1 MFTKL
6 VDKATGTAPKRIAG
20 AVGTGALAEAAT
32 EVGQVYLE
40 RMQAGLDLTSQEA
53 MDEYI
58 EAGVAGGL
66 VGGVFKGGITG
77 VSEFSE
83 RKKKADKQTELNN
96 DLEEEYRQ
104 NVETQKN
111 SQQSFTNNPALLMAA
126 EGSPITDGL
135 TKAGDVLA
143 SETREPRPVRPEELT
158 AKQLSVIRNER
169 TKKGVSLDEMQ
180 FPITLEEIRATLGPR
195 EARRLASKQGIPV
208 KDINTATVNKFSYD
222 QYKRVLESI
231 RKNKD
236 RDFSENKINAII
248 QKATGFK
255 SGRTDTSYKKRACW

>member
-1 MFTKL
+1 MMGQNRERQKQELARQGLPVEVDESAAALAAIPQTALESIGTIFITSIKKAGLKLNPEAFESGGLFTKL

-77 VSEFSE
+77 VSEFNE

-104 NVETQKN
+104 NVEMQKN
-111 SQQSFTNNPALLMAA
+111 AQQSFTNNPALLMSE

-135 TKAGDVLA
+135 TKAGDTLA

-158 AKQLSVIRNER
+158 AKQLAVIRNER
-169 TKKGVSLDEMQ
+169 TKKRC
-180 FPITLEEIRATLGPR
+180 I
-195 EARRLASKQGIPV
+195 
-208 KDINTATVNKFSYD
+208 
-222 QYKRVLESI
+222 
-231 RKNKD
+231 
-236 RDFSENKINAII
+236 
-248 QKATGFK
+248 
-255 SGRTDTSYKKRACW
+255 SG